1 MEPMDIEPMDIDI
14 DNIDKIKQ
22 RLSKELIGVSEVT
35 NTPIRETITSQE
47 FINRLNTG
55 KDGKPGYDPNNK
67 CVKENGKLYEYS
79 ELKSSL
85 FINEVVNKNKQQL
98 SEFINKISKNYCST
112 IGSDFNLEVS
122 NYSKLLPTS
131 IQINASKPSPYPVVD
146 MSKFY
151 NKPEL
156 IKSDFYAS
164 YNFMKYIWVS
174 TFDKGLVT
182 IKREVKS
189 EKLENAITLENFIHL
204 VQQPIKDFGETAKRN
219 TRLNLPTPRLSNSLG
234 ISNITHP
241 DLVQNHYW
249 IHPGRTR
256 CRVPYGTTY
265 GNKLYDAYISE
276 GVLNFHSSVQC
287 GISGSVNFGI
297 FMYMLSIANEGGP
310 KGQELVDD
318 ILYLI
323 FSVSAILVADG
334 GHNIRETI
342 TGITLTSIAL
352 KSYKDKVKN
361 EVARLPGEDLES
373 KLTYIKNNFNN
384 DSLPLYNS
392 LKYENMYILAW
403 FLERSYS
410 YVNLQ
415 DTEPINI
422 FINWLRAMDNWS
434 SFIDELHKQL
444 RQIDPMGIDLN
455 TKMYTDLTLND
466 MLKEIGGGVRNAER
480 EEEFYIY
487 LQNIIFNDWY
497 NSEGNVR
504 ETDGI
509 DGKNENIYLE
519 RRKLAVNATALYTAF
534 DKVIDSDGVLRRR
547 FESKDRYTFWDGPT
561 RIMNNF
567 ISLKTLEVN
576 TKMQEVLDNCH
587 GAKQLNATQIPYAG
601 GKSTRTRRRK
611 STRSRGRKST
621 KPRGRKSTRS
631 HGPKSTRS
639 RGRKS
644 TRSRGRKSTKPRG
657 RKSHPLSK

>member
-1 MEPMDIEPMDIDI
+1 MDIDIEPMDIDI

-47 FINRLNTG
+47 FRNRLNTG

-67 CVKENGKLYEYS
+67 CVKEYGKLYEYS

-85 FINEVVNKNKQQL
+85 LINEVINKNKQQL

-112 IGSDFNLEVS
+112 IETDFNLEVS

-131 IQINASKPSPYPVVD
+131 IQIDASKETPYPVVD

-174 TFDKGLVT
+174 TFDKDLVNN
-182 IKREVKS
+182 IRKVKP

-204 VQQPIKDFGETAKRN
+204 VQQPIFGFGETAKRN
-219 TRLNLPTPRLSNSLG
+219 TRLNLPTPTQRLSNSLG

-249 IHPGRTR
+249 LHPGRTR
-256 CRVPYGTTY
+256 CRIPYATTY

-276 GVLNFHSSVQC
+276 DILNFHSSVQC

-297 FMYMLSIANEGGP
+297 FMYILSIANEGGP
-310 KGQELVDD
+310 KGQELVED
-318 ILYLI
+318 ISYLI

-342 TGITLTSIAL
+342 TGVTLTSIAL
-352 KSYKDKVKN
+352 KSYKDKVEN
-361 EVARLPGEDLES
+361 ELARLPGEDLES

-384 DSLPLYNS
+384 DYLSLYDS
-392 LKYENMYILAW
+392 LIYKNMDILAW
-403 FLERSYS
+403 FLIRCLMRSY
-410 YVNLQ
+410 Q

-422 FINWLRAMDNWS
+422 FINWLRAMKNWS

-480 EEEFYIY
+480 EEEFYMY

-497 NSEGNVR
+497 NREGDVR

-509 DGKNENIYLE
+509 DGKKGNIYLE
-519 RRKLAVNATALYTAF
+519 RRKLAVNATVLYTAF

-547 FESKDRYTFWDGPT
+547 FESIDRYTFWDGPT
-561 RIMNNF
+561 QIMNN
-567 ISLKTLEVN
+567 IIPLKTLVEVN

-587 GAKQLNATQIPYAG
+587 GAKQFNPTLIPYAG
-601 GKSTRTRRRK
+601 GKSTKTRRRK
-611 STRSRGRKST
+611 STRSQGRKSTRSQGRKSTRSQGRKST

-631 HGPKSTRS
+631 
-639 RGRKS
+639 
-644 TRSRGRKSTKPRG
+644 RG